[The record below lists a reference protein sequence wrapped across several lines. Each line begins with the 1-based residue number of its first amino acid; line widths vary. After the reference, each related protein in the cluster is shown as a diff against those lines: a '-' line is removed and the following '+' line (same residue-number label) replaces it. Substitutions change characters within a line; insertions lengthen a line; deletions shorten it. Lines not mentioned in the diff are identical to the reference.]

1 MNFHLEVLSK
11 EFQNRLQRNPRY
23 SLRSYAKALGL
34 HPSALSRIL
43 AGKQLLSTQA
53 SAAVAENLRLTDDE
67 KRLFL
72 TSVVDAHRLQD
83 MEKLGKSVRQPGLR
97 QERVEAPAS
106 ARPIIERI
114 FCAALMELTLT
125 KDFQWDAAW
134 IAHRMDLSA
143 DEAREMMAALLASG
157 MLARQDGRIVKV
169 HRDTTSVGPLSDEHR
184 RAGQEEVLR
193 LTERSLRTRSRTE
206 HTQLTLIA
214 ATDPSKLEEARRRF
228 FTFMNEIGDLLQAGE
243 RTEVYALGLQFFPLT
258 AKDDDPRTPD
268 AAAD

>member
-1 MNFHLEVLSK
+1 MSFHLEVLSK
-11 EFQNRLQRNPRY
+11 EFQRRLQRNPRY

-53 SAAVAENLRLTDDE
+53 SAAVAANLQLPDDE

-83 MEKLGKSVRQPGLR
+83 MEKLGQSVRQPGLR
-97 QERVEAPAS
+97 QERVEAPAG
-106 ARPIIERI
+106 ARPMIERI

-125 KDFQWDAAW
+125 TDFRWDAEW
-134 IAHRMDLSA
+134 IAGRLDLSLG
-143 DEAREMMAALLASG
+143 EAREMMQALLTSG
-157 MLARQDGRIVKV
+157 MLEWRDGKVAKV
-169 HRDTTSVGPLSDEHR
+169 HRDTTSVGPLSEESR

-193 LTERSLRTRSRTE
+193 LTERSLRTHSRTQ

-228 FTFMNEIGDLLQAGE
+228 FIFMNEMGDLLQTGE

-258 AKDDDPRTPD
+258 MKGNGTP
-268 AAAD
+268 A